1 MHITMSAR
9 RPVWPEPMKR
19 KFSEHLRRV
28 RVYVKDGEKRIKEL
42 EANLKVVHRANDVHR
57 ISKLLEDA
65 KTRLHGW
72 LLEVSYYESVLND
85 AIDHSRLLLRFGDP
99 ETYKPTYPLPH
110 EKRK

>member
-1 MHITMSAR
+1 MKVHLSPR

-42 EANLKVVHRANDVHR
+42 EANLKVVRRANDVRR

-72 LLEVSYYESVLND
+72 LLEVSYYESVLTD
-85 AIDHSRLLLRFGDP
+85 SIDHSRLLLRFGDP
-99 ETYKPTYPLPH
+99 ETYKPTYPIPH